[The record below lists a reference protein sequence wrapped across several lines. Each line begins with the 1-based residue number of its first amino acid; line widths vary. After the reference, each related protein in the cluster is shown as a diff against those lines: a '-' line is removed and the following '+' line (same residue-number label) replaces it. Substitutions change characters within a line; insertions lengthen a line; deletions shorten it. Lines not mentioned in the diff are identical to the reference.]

1 MQSAARPRR
10 QWRMIRM
17 MSKKEKQIATRVDS
31 QTYAA
36 ILRYQT
42 IKSLQVGESLSVAM
56 TVRILLRE
64 SLLDSL
70 ERINLPR
77 PNRVATDTPRP
88 LPLIE

>member
-1 MQSAARPRR
+1 
-10 QWRMIRM
+10 
-17 MSKKEKQIATRVDS
+17 MSKKERQIAIRVDA

-42 IKSLQVGESLSVAM
+42 IKSLQVGEALSVAM

-64 SLLDSL
+64 SLLDNA
-70 ERINLPR
+70 ERINMPR
-77 PNRVATDTPRP
+77 PKRVATGNDPRP